1 MRFFQ
6 PIYEHCSDEELMTLI
21 AEHDERGFDEL
32 YRRYADRMLHYFW
45 RMLYHDKEKAQDF
58 LQDLFVKIVEKPHLF
73 HPDKRFST
81 WIYSVASNMVKNEYR
96 SREVRKIMSTMDD
109 LSGINITEPPDE
121 HSLDQQKFVVQLEEE
136 LENLSENHREVF
148 VLRYQE
154 ELSIKEI
161 SEVMGCSEGTIKSR
175 IFYSLRKL
183 ANGLKTFDPGK

>member
-6 PIYEHCSDEELMTLI
+6 PLYEHCSDEELMKLI

-45 RMLYHDKEKAQDF
+45 RMFYHDEEKAQDF
-58 LQDLFVKIVEKPHLF
+58 VQDIFVKIVEKPHLF
-73 HPDKRFST
+73 HPEKRFST

-96 SREVRKIMSTMDD
+96 SREVRKIITTMDD
-109 LSGINITEPPDE
+109 MSRIPVAETLDE
-121 HSLDQQKFVVQLEEE
+121 TALDRQKFIARLEDE

-161 SEVMGCSEGTIKSR
+161 GEVMGCSEGTIKSR
-175 IFYSLRKL
+175 IFYCLQKL